1 MEDGIMYALA
11 VKELLKEKN
20 IKERFNIRNDDLDNI
35 NWLENNKGSITKQQ
49 ILNKYEEMKIIEDA
63 KPINILK
70 KSGNQ
75 KLKDLGLTDDEIA
88 AVTRG

>member
-1 MEDGIMYALA
+1 MEGGIMYALA

-35 NWLENNKGSITKQQ
+35 NWLENNKGIITKQQ

>member
-1 MEDGIMYALA
+1 MYALA

-35 NWLENNKGSITKQQ
+35 NWLENNKGIITKQQ

>member
-1 MEDGIMYALA
+1 MMYALA

-35 NWLENNKGSITKQQ
+35 NWLENNKGIITKQQ

-88 AVTRG
+88 AITGQ

>member
-1 MEDGIMYALA
+1 MEDVMMYALA

-35 NWLENNKGSITKQQ
+35 NWLENNKGIITKQQ

-75 KLKDLGLTDDEIA
+75 KLKDLGLPDDEIA
-88 AVTRG
+88 AITGQ

>member
-88 AVTRG
+88 AITGQ

>member
-1 MEDGIMYALA
+1 MYALA

-35 NWLENNKGSITKQQ
+35 NWLENNKGIITKQQ

-88 AVTRG
+88 AITGN

>member
-1 MEDGIMYALA
+1 MMYALA

-35 NWLENNKGSITKQQ
+35 NWLENNKGIITKQQ

-75 KLKDLGLTDDEIA
+75 KLKDLGLTDDEIKA
-88 AVTRG
+88 IIGIE

>member
-1 MEDGIMYALA
+1 MEGGIMYALA

-35 NWLENNKGSITKQQ
+35 NWLENNKGIITKQQ

-75 KLKDLGLTDDEIA
+75 KLKDLGLTDDEIKA
-88 AVTRG
+88 ITGN

>member
-1 MEDGIMYALA
+1 M
-11 VKELLKEKN
+11 
-20 IKERFNIRNDDLDNI
+20 
-35 NWLENNKGSITKQQ
+35 ENNKGIITKQQ

-75 KLKDLGLTDDEIA
+75 KLKDLGLTDDEIT
-88 AVTRG
+88 AVTGQ

>member
-1 MEDGIMYALA
+1 MYALA

>member
-1 MEDGIMYALA
+1 MEDGMMYALA

-75 KLKDLGLTDDEIA
+75 KLKDLGVTDDEIKA
-88 AVTRG
+88 ITGQ

>member
-1 MEDGIMYALA
+1 MEGGIMYALA

>member
-1 MEDGIMYALA
+1 MEDVMMYALA

-35 NWLENNKGSITKQQ
+35 NWLENNKGIITKQQ

-88 AVTRG
+88 AITGQ

>member
-1 MEDGIMYALA
+1 MEGGIMYALA

-35 NWLENNKGSITKQQ
+35 NWLENNKGIITKQQ

-88 AVTRG
+88 AITGN

>member
-1 MEDGIMYALA
+1 MMYALA

-35 NWLENNKGSITKQQ
+35 NWLENNKGIITKQQ

-75 KLKDLGLTDDEIA
+75 KLKDLGLTDDEIKA
-88 AVTRG
+88 ITGQ

>member
-35 NWLENNKGSITKQQ
+35 NWLENNKGIITKQQ

-88 AVTRG
+88 AITGQ

>member
-35 NWLENNKGSITKQQ
+35 NWLENNKGIITKQQ